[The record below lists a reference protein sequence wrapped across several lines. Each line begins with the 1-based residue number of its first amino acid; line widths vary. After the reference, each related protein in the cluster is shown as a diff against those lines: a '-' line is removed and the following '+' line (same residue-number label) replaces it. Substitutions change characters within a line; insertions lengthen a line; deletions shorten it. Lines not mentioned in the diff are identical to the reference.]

1 MSECYNYPHLSEL
14 YYKLEI
20 YEVSLSKFCIVSISN
35 KKQQKE
41 KNITFTEI
49 SLEWR
54 GGPLPWEKAHVSLE
68 KGREDL
74 EKGREDLE
82 KGREDLASVFII
94 LETNRKYPYYVQ

>member
-1 MSECYNYPHLSEL
+1 MRECYNYPHLPEL

-20 YEVSLSKFCIVSISN
+20 YEVSLSKFCIVSVSN

-54 GGPLPWEKAHVSLE
+54 GGPLLWEKGQVSLE
-68 KGREDL
+68 G
-74 EKGREDLE
+74 
-82 KGREDLASVFII
+82 GREDLASVFFI
-94 LETNRKYPYYVQ
+94 LETNRKYTYYVQ